1 MEESQKASENVL
13 LGPRKLTPDRMEELS
28 YEERKD
34 FIRALTAK

>member
-13 LGPRKLTPDRMEELS
+13 LRPRKLKPNQIEELPS
-28 YEERKD
+28 EERKD